1 MHNQDPLDQAL
12 SRLYA
17 KSDVPEGF
25 ETGWRAAIRREESKQ
40 RMTSSNRFSRWMRRL
55 APVCAAVVL
64 VCGALTVGA
73 MEEELYTPAP
83 EPMMAAD
90 MAAPSNGV
98 MLSMSRSGKEAP
110 AELVEEAAYDMLT
123 DGSGEVMA
131 GGSIHFE
138 GETIDYV
145 ERKLVRTIDITL
157 HTQDFDNA
165 AATVQAQL
173 LEMEGYVENLY
184 QYGES
189 LRRLNL
195 SMRVPAH
202 RLDAFVQSVEGVGRL
217 TDRSESTTDMTTQ
230 YKDNL
235 ARLETLY
242 AKRDRLNELMK
253 QAEAVSDLIEIESA
267 IADTQYQIDLYETSR
282 REIDQQVSMSAVH
295 VTLVEEKAAETA
307 NAAQLSLGARLR
319 AALKASVEWT
329 GEFLRDMAVFV
340 VMILPVAIP
349 AAVIAV
355 IVILIRRRKKKA

>member
-1 MHNQDPLDQAL
+1 
-12 SRLYA
+12 
-17 KSDVPEGF
+17 
-25 ETGWRAAIRREESKQ
+25 
-40 RMTSSNRFSRWMRRL
+40 
-55 APVCAAVVL
+55 
-64 VCGALTVGA
+64 
-73 MEEELYTPAP
+73 
-83 EPMMAAD
+83 MMAAD

-110 AELVEEAAYDMLT
+110 AGLEEAAAYDMLT

-138 GETIDYV
+138 GETYDYV

-165 AATVQAQL
+165 AETVQAQL

-184 QYGES
+184 QYGEP

-253 QAEAVSDLIEIESA
+253 QAEDVSDLIEIESA

-329 GEFLRDMAVFV
+329 GEFLRDMVVFV